1 MSLELIAL
9 AEEVKESACFS
20 HIPRALVTSMCLALY
35 ASSEDLNSGA
45 HVCGA
50 GTLPNEPSRVLRN
63 FLKDSVYLLK
73 LVVLVGKKKS
83 SNSHDQN
90 CV

>member
-20 HIPRALVTSMCLALY
+20 HIPRAQVTGMRLALY

-45 HVCGA
+45 HVCRA
-50 GTLPNEPSRVLRN
+50 STLPNEPSRVLSN
-63 FLKDSVYLLK
+63 FSKDSVYLLK
-73 LVVLVGKKKS
+73 LVVLVEKKKI
-83 SNSHDQN
+83 QQLT
-90 CV
+90 